1 MYELGLGRPHLCS
14 KKCSTIESVSCPGPP
29 HRVFFSLD
37 SWPSPVEPLRMI
49 RRRNHNENQPWA
61 PSITH
66 LPMGHLCIL
75 CHPWNCTPRP
85 SMATLLYG
93 KSLLQASFPE
103 DTDVIIIEKKAMI
116 PLDDGV
122 AAINDAVRQPVGT
135 ELTLHSSAEGADSA
149 CILICDITRWVSSL

>member
-1 MYELGLGRPHLCS
+1 MAIPCGTIANDQAQESQRKPTLGPLHNAFANGPSLYPMPSVELHAS
-14 KKCSTIESVSCPGPP
+14 AI
-29 HRVFFSLD
+29 
-37 SWPSPVEPLRMI
+37 
-49 RRRNHNENQPWA
+49 A
-61 PSITH
+61 
-66 LPMGHLCIL
+66 
-75 CHPWNCTPRP
+75 
-85 SMATLLYG
+85 MATLLYG